1 MAASGN
7 VPTRGSGAAGGE
19 NASSGPSPSQ
29 PQLYATSPRLVLLP
43 SVVTGPACRL
53 DERPALPTGS
63 HHSYRHIALL
73 HWPRLDQAALAR
85 ARNDPRKIA
94 RLVARRTAHPFE
106 VILAMLTGKS
116 DED

>member
-1 MAASGN
+1 MA
-7 VPTRGSGAAGGE
+7 TR
-19 NASSGPSPSQ
+19 
-29 PQLYATSPRLVLLP
+29 
-43 SVVTGPACRL
+43 
-53 DERPALPTGS
+53 S
-63 HHSYRHIALL
+63 HPSYRHIALL
-73 HWPRLDQAALAR
+73 HWPRLDRAALAR